1 LNNYIKKIFYILDSD
16 RKKLPKLVLFFL
28 AVSMLDLAGLILI
41 APYISLA
48 FDPQTFQ
55 QSELFG
61 QISLFLGL
69 PSEQKPL
76 LVILGLLLLLIFVT
90 KGISG
95 VWINYKIILF
105 SRDQQVRLRSL
116 LMQSYQSLPYT
127 TYLNRNS
134 SEYIFSIQ
142 VLTGNFGG
150 VLMSMLRMLSDLIIA
165 LVILVL
171 LAITHGWALLFLLGF
186 LSLII
191 LSYYLLTRK
200 KLNYFGRQS
209 NIAATQLVKGIHE
222 GIEGFK
228 EIRVLGRENFFYQK
242 VVGAAT
248 TESIFAAKSE
258 MISSI
263 PRYLLE
269 VFIVNFVVFLVIGA
283 ILLDYDMIL
292 ILPMLGMFGVAALRL
307 LPISNAMSSSLV
319 QLRYSDDA
327 ITKLYNDLKDF
338 GNTKKSLTYDS
349 NHTDDSVFKNLTI
362 NKISFNYPN
371 QKVSALTNL
380 SITINAGESIGFI
393 GPSGAGKTT
402 LVDVLLGLL
411 EPQNGEIFYND
422 EKLIESMAFWHSK
435 VAYLPQQV
443 FLIDD
448 TLRRNIALGIEDS
461 DIDDAR
467 LNEAIRQ
474 SSLLEIV
481 NQLPEGIETIIGE
494 RGVRL
499 SGGQRQR
506 VAIARAFYYD
516 KSVFIMDESTSALD
530 NETERE
536 IVKEIKLLKG
546 KKTIIVIAH
555 RHSTVQYC
563 DLIYR
568 LEKGRI
574 IEVGKPDKIL

>member
-1 LNNYIKKIFYILDSD
+1 MNNYIKKIFYILDSD